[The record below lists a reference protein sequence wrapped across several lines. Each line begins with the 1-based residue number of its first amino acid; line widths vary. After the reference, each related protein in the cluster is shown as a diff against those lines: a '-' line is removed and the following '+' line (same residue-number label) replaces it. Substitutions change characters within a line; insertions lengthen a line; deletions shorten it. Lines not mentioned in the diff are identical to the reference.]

1 MRFLPPVH
9 VLFHGGPWQTV
20 LTLPLSMQHFPEIQL
35 TFQEARVLGC
45 LLEKEILTPGS
56 YPLTH
61 HSLLIACNQTSSR
74 DPITHFTAEEVAEAL
89 RGLSEKYL
97 VEKILGGRAPKF
109 EHCLQ
114 DVMSVQPSERA
125 VLTVLLLRGPQSA
138 GEIRQRTDRLHPF
151 SSLDK
156 VEQTLTWFIEYPHG
170 PLVRRIP
177 VGEGRRVE
185 SFAHL
190 LSPVAGDSLSNK
202 DALPAATD
210 TAAESDWRAAI
221 EARLGS
227 LEYEIAV
234 LKARQMP

>member
-1 MRFLPPVH
+1 MEPHAAPCLHSIP
-9 VLFHGGPWQTV
+9 T
-20 LTLPLSMQHFPEIQL
+20 MQHFPEIQL

-61 HSLLIACNQTSSR
+61 NSLVLACNQTSSR
-74 DPITHFTAEEVAEAL
+74 DPITHFTGEEVSEAL

-97 VEKILGGRAPKF
+97 VDKILGGRAPKF
-109 EHCLQ
+109 EHCVQ
-114 DVMSVQPSERA
+114 DVLSMQPGERA
-125 VLTVLLLRGPQSA
+125 VLTVLLLRGAQSA
-138 GEIRQRTDRLHPF
+138 GEIRQRTDRLHTF
-151 SSLDK
+151 SSLEE
-156 VEQTLTWFIEYPHG
+156 VEETLTWFIEYPHG

-190 LSPVAGDSLSNK
+190 LSSAVVDGPSVAGDRPVASDS
-202 DALPAATD
+202 
-210 TAAESDWRAAI
+210 AEEDDWRADM
-221 EARLGS
+221 EARIAS